1 LEQFIIN
8 DDAKYIENSDLLEF
22 GHKVKAY
29 GMDLS
34 RSNASAFNGFI
45 TAALGE

>member
-8 DDAKYIENSDLLEF
+8 DDEKYIDSADLLEF
-22 GHKVKAY
+22 GQKVKAS